1 MSNYFYNQLL
11 ESEPLGFIDPLQ
23 DLGEFDSI
31 QMKFKEPV
39 SQLINKYSG
48 IPYSLHWQKKIEEMR
63 SLYIQYQESLKS
75 EDLKLDIHNRVRDK
89 REKAHVHE
97 IVTTYLCLGFRFR
110 EIEER
115 VSLSNTRLR
124 RNWKRSNYVTAA
136 SPEFYLKRDLQEG
149 YSLPNSALPQSM
161 KVN

>member
-48 IPYSLHWQKKIEEMR
+48 HPYSLHCKKR
-63 SLYIQYQESLKS
+63 LKKCVPYI
-75 EDLKLDIHNRVRDK
+75 
-89 REKAHVHE
+89 
-97 IVTTYLCLGFRFR
+97 F
-110 EIEER
+110 
-115 VSLSNTRLR
+115 NT
-124 RNWKRSNYVTAA
+124 K
-136 SPEFYLKRDLQEG
+136 
-149 YSLPNSALPQSM
+149 
-161 KVN
+161 KV